1 MAPPA
6 LGTPAPRRP
15 AMRAAGRPSAVLP
28 VFEAESQQ
36 PGNFSLDVQ
45 DRMGG
50 VQLLLQPSHFRLEL
64 VHLRAEGVALGGL
77 PTAFA
82 RGQALKR
89 PLTPRPAPFRQMGAV
104 QPLAAEAAGPPRR
117 AACSSLPPPESAVDT
132 AR

>member
-1 MAPPA
+1 
-6 LGTPAPRRP
+6 
-15 AMRAAGRPSAVLP
+15 
-28 VFEAESQQ
+28 
-36 PGNFSLDVQ
+36 
-45 DRMGG
+45 MGG

-64 VHLRAEGVALGGL
+64 GTFALRGLRSAL

-104 QPLAAEAAGPPRR
+104 QTLAAKQPAHLAGLR
-117 AACSSLPPPESAVDT
+117 AALCLLNPVDT